1 MNYRE
6 KLKER
11 LSGMLFLQ
19 LKEEAI
25 YKTFKIDIKNYKNIE
40 EVYVPVDT
48 KYLSSNIENEEA
60 INNLPI
66 TVFLEGMFFS
76 LGVDEGF
83 KYNKV
88 YIDIIKSVPS
98 CKNFIKGSIAKSV
111 KEEDLE
117 KAFIL
122 VNGLLRIE
130 KDKEVF
136 NKALIICEAIRE
148 KNNSFTEVEEDI
160 IEEYLVYHDDKEGY
174 FYKSLILRDKEEYE
188 LSLINLDEY
197 LNKGGEK
204 TKEILDFRQ
213 WLQSAVNY
221 ENGKALVYDNPKKA
235 IELLSS
241 LLEEFEDNP
250 LLYYHL
256 AVSYRV
262 LGLNEKSIYYLNDA
276 LRIDSAFA
284 EPLNELGL
292 NYACL
297 GHYETAIEYFK
308 KVFEV
313 TKSIEVCTNIAMCYI
328 KLGKYKDAE
337 LHLNIAEKI
346 DPEDEIVKDIRTT
359 LNK

>member
-6 KLKER
+6 KLRER
-11 LSGMLFLQ
+11 LSGMLFLKFKESI
-19 LKEEAI
+19 LKD
-25 YKTFKIDIKNYKNIE
+25 TFNIDIKKYKDMK

-48 KYLSSNIENEEA
+48 KYLSNNIANEEA

-76 LGVDEGF
+76 LGADESF

-88 YIDIIKSVPS
+88 YIEIIKSLPS
-98 CKNFIKGSIAKSV
+98 SKDFIKGIIANSIKDG
-111 KEEDLE
+111 DLE

-136 NKALIICEAIRE
+136 EKALIICEAIRE
-148 KNNSFTEVEEDI
+148 KNNSFTEIEEDI
-160 IEEYLVYHDDKEGY
+160 IEEYLVYHNDKEGY

-204 TKEILDFRQ
+204 TREMLEFRQ
-213 WLQSAVNY
+213 WLESAVNY
-221 ENGKALVYDNPKKA
+221 ENGKSLVYDDPKKA
-235 IELLSS
+235 IQLLSP
-241 LLEEFEDNP
+241 LVEEFEENP

-262 LGLNEKSIYYLNDA
+262 LGLNEKAIYYLNDA

-297 GHYETAIEYFK
+297 GDYETAIEYFK

-313 TKSIEVCTNIAMCYI
+313 TKSIEICTNIAMCYI
-328 KLGKYKDAE
+328 KLGKYKEAE

-346 DPEDEIVKDIRTT
+346 NPEDEIVKDIKTT
-359 LNK
+359 LKK